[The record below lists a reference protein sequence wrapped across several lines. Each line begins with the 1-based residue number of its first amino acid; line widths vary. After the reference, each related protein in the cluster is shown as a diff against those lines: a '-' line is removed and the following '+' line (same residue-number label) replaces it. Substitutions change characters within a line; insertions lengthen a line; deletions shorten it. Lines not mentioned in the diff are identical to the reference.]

1 MCSHGRSAL
10 AEPLVE
16 MVVCTPDPYIAD
28 EGAVNQSIWGGWAV
42 DHIAP
47 PLNHKCGPAAKSV
60 EDEYR
65 IQSSNKRAGSLQL
78 NFLILYVNCK

>member
-1 MCSHGRSAL
+1 
-10 AEPLVE
+10 
-16 MVVCTPDPYIAD
+16 
-28 EGAVNQSIWGGWAV
+28 V